1 MTLSTAS
8 ALLLGLGIRIA
19 LVKFTSTADTG
30 ADEGTISDV
39 ILLGVT
45 QGVALYYALMEYSD
59 FAFPVAFGIAARLAI
74 EFMMLQ
80 DVSRCA
86 TTLLGIALGVLVTDV
101 LSQLIE
107 DGYFYDFNRV
117 SGGDQ
122 ESTYATKR
130 KRLVKFQS
138 STEYEVIPPARPPRP
153 RKNDPDQR
161 WRPPPSLTSTD
172 SIDPSHTMSPLERKV
187 AELRAKAS
195 LADSERRRFKE
206 EKKWAE
212 SQGNLARVSQ
222 MSWQVKRYTAL
233 TQSFTREADAKLI
246 EGEIFRLVT
255 AMKQQQQL
263 PIAVAPAAAPHRSDR
278 HQVDRHTNH
287 SRQATQEVVID
298 RQSTVTVDVGRR
310 HRRQS
315 SGNLKSAMRLQV
327 R

>member
-1 MTLSTAS
+1 MTFSTAS

-19 LVKFTSTADTG
+19 LTKLSNTG
-30 ADEGTISDV
+30 DDSVDDGAISDV

-45 QGVALYYALMEYSD
+45 QGVALYYALMEYPD
-59 FAFPVAFGIAARLAI
+59 FAFAVAFGIAARLAM
-74 EFMMLQ
+74 EFMVVQ
-80 DVSRCA
+80 DLSRCA
-86 TTLLGIALGVLVTDV
+86 TTLLGVALGVLATDV

-107 DGYFYDFNRV
+107 DGYFYDFNGV
-117 SGGDQ
+117 TGGDEQ
-122 ESTYATKR
+122 STYAAKR

-138 STEYEVIPPARPPRP
+138 STEYEMIPPKRPPRP

-172 SIDPSHTMSPLERKV
+172 SIDPSHMMSPLERNV

-233 TQSFTREADAKLI
+233 TQSFTREADAKLL
-246 EGEIFRLVT
+246 EVT

-263 PIAVAPAAAPHRSDR
+263 QTATVPVVVSHHSGR

-298 RQSTVTVDVGRR
+298 RQSTVTVDVARR